1 MNNIF
6 KFSEVIPC
14 DLRKPGEF
22 QRSNFDSVKFGTD
35 SVSYLAAKMW
45 SVVSETSRN
54 C

>member
-6 KFSEVIPC
+6 KFSKVIPC
-14 DLRKPGEF
+14 DLRKPGKF
-22 QRSNFDSVKFGTD
+22 QRRNPNSVKFGTD

-45 SVVSETSRN
+45 SVVSETSSN